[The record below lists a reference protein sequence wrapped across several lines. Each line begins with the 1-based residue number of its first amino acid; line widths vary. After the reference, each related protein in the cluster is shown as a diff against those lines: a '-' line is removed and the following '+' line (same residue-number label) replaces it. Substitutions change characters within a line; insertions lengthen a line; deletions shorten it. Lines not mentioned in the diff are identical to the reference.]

1 MLKRFLLYGFPLY
14 LLCIEYFVKFLLAG
28 ADGSD
33 SLAISSTAPTIA
45 AAGLSLLMPIVIP
58 KPVPEMSEAVRK
70 QYPDKKITIIGQAD
84 QHLINS
90 AWIFIFVI
98 AALWGYSLYLN
109 EKHIE
114 SVLPGI
120 HLRATWI
127 IGLASY
133 IVGVV
138 HTEIKEVV

>member
-14 LLCIEYFVKFLLAG
+14 LLCIEYFVKFLLA
-28 ADGSD
+28 ASDGSD

-45 AAGLSLLMPIVIP
+45 AAGLSLLIPVVIP
-58 KPVPEMSEAVRK
+58 KPVPELSKAVQQ
-70 QYPDKKITIIGQAD
+70 QYPDKRITIIGQAD

-90 AWIFIFVI
+90 AWIFIFI
-98 AALWGYSLYLN
+98 LAALWGYSLYMTD
-109 EKHIE
+109 KHIE
-114 SVLPGI
+114 SPVPGI
-120 HLRATWI
+120 QLPATWV